1 MVCNEVDMSDKKIQ
15 ELGSFRYWTERYY
28 GSERNITTVTWKGRG
43 EVDGTEIRDWCR
55 ERFGK
60 SGYREDIEDSYWVD
74 NTEHEEIMLCKD
86 EFLTAFLLRWT

>member
-1 MVCNEVDMSDKKIQ
+1 MTGRKIQ
-15 ELGSFRYWTERYY
+15 ELGSFSYWTEHYY
-28 GSERNITTVTWKGRG
+28 GSKRNITTITWKGKG

>member
-1 MVCNEVDMSDKKIQ
+1 MSDKKIQ

-28 GSERNITTVTWKGRG
+28 GSERNITTVTWKGKG